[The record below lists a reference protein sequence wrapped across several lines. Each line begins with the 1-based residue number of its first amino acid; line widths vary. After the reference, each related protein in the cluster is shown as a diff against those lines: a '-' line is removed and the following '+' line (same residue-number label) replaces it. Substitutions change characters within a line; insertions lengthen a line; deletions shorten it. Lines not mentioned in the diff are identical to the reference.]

1 MEKIKT
7 GIIGCGKVAH
17 IHANALQNL
26 NESEFTAVC
35 SRTPEKGIEF
45 AEQYGVKAYTDI
57 EEMILN
63 PVSKQY

>member
-17 IHANALQNL
+17 IHAMALKNI

-35 SRTPEKGIEF
+35 SRNIEKSRQF
-45 AEQYGVKAYTDI
+45 D
-57 EEMILN
+57 
-63 PVSKQY
+63 